1 MVRRLRS
8 LQFVLVGSA
17 AVLKLLAGNLAK
29 LLTDLLYLDVLLNAE
44 TLINE
49 GQKVKDSEAC
59 GLRGVGSELANTRV
73 FAILHSLVS
82 LA

>member
-8 LQFVLVGSA
+8 LQFVLFGSA

-49 GQKVKDSEAC
+49 GHKVKDSEA
-59 GLRGVGSELANTRV
+59 
-73 FAILHSLVS
+73 
-82 LA
+82 